1 MSRKHR
7 ATRIAGQFA
16 PRLIE
21 MMESPAYRSLT
32 LAARRVLDRVEIE
45 LAHHGGHDNGGLP
58 VTYDDFEHYGIHRH
72 QIAPAIH
79 EAVALKFLEITKS
92 GRAGN
97 AEFRAPNL
105 FRLTYRHTKRD
116 EPTHDWKRITTT
128 EQALK
133 LARQARAP
141 IARNKFRIPVAGFCH
156 AYPPETATETI
167 VQKPPLRS

>member
-72 QIAPAIH
+72 QIAPAIR

-97 AEFRAPNL
+97 DRVEL
-105 FRLTYRHTKRD
+105 RHGPGKAI
-116 EPTHDWKRITTT
+116 H
-128 EQALK
+128 L
-133 LARQARAP
+133 P
-141 IARNKFRIPVAGFCH
+141 IAGDEGAARHSV
-156 AYPPETATETI
+156 
-167 VQKPPLRS
+167 L